1 MGDIVSLI
9 DGLDV
14 SPQVRSD
21 AKAVYSLIA
30 EAESIASKAIS
41 EEKEILEIV
50 NGKID
55 G

>member
-1 MGDIVSLI
+1 MPVWAPWL
-9 DGLDV
+9 
-14 SPQVRSD
+14 PE
-21 AKAVYSLIA
+21 KAAGLIA
-30 EAESIASKAIS
+30 EAESIAAKTIS